1 MKKAIIIALILV
13 FTVPCFAADEKKGP
27 TEEQIFASMQLTQ
40 QRMDLAVLQYKAA
53 QDDMVRL
60 KALLKAIYRA
70 QKEAAK
76 K

>member
-1 MKKAIIIALILV
+1 MKKAIIIALVLA
-13 FTVPCFAADEKKGP
+13 FTVPCFAAEEKKGP

-40 QRMDLAVLQYKAA
+40 QRMDLAALQYKAA
-53 QDDMVRL
+53 QEDMIRL

-70 QKEAAK
+70 QEEAK